1 MYCGALTPTHLAEE
15 NRMPSYLIEV
25 DQFDQLA
32 LELARRKDPEVVV
45 AVFKSRGRYEVLTV
59 PSVVEYDMR
68 DAS

>member
-1 MYCGALTPTHLAEE
+1 
-15 NRMPSYLIEV
+15 MPSYLIDV

-45 AVFKSRGRYEVLTV
+45 AVFKSEGRYEVLTV